1 MPLQMPPRARLRA
14 CAPARVHEPAHV
26 REARGGALGGLWRV
40 FLDAMKKTQCVWAGG
55 QGHEQA

>member
-1 MPLQMPPRARLRA
+1 MPPRARLRA
-14 CAPARVHEPAHV
+14 CARARAYMRARL

-40 FLDAMKKTQCVWAGG
+40 FLDAMKKAQCVWAGG